1 MSFAFNKIRMIL
13 YKKFSFHYDQIQLQT
28 QFELELGM
36 DSREMIEFLFE
47 LEQTFHLII
56 SFDEVDKLL
65 EKKKIL
71 IIQDVVNYIEERQ
84 LKG

>member
-1 MSFAFNKIRMIL
+1 
-13 YKKFSFHYDQIQLQT
+13 
-28 QFELELGM
+28 
-36 DSREMIEFLFE
+36 MIEFLFE